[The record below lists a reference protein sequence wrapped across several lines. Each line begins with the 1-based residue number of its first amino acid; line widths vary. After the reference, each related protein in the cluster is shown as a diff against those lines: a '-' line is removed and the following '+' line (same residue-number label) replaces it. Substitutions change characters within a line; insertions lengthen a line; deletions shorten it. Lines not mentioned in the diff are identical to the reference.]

1 MGHSSVHTRGS
12 GWGYGGDGIGDGV
25 RSRGRGL
32 KYAENGIDWLVMWE
46 WVVGIWEV
54 IGTSGLGRM
63 VG

>member
-12 GWGYGGDGIGDGV
+12 GWGYGGEGIGDWGEKFK
-25 RSRGRGL
+25 SGE
-32 KYAENGIDWLVMWE
+32 KGIDWLVMWE

-54 IGTSGLGRM
+54 NGTSGLGRM